1 MEKDTRRILSGLIL
15 MAFLMSSLVVGT
27 PSATVA
33 EEPLNPP
40 TRGDVLEIND
50 TMIIT
55 SSRSLGH
62 VKIREGG
69 NLIIQG
75 AISVV
80 MESLECKNDNGTS
93 FQMIGDGPE
102 DQNRARLTVT
112 GDPELE
118 DFVLH
123 LEPERIVLQ
132 NAVIFAENRVDS
144 SDLAKRGM
152 NVLFSSMKTDF
163 EINNTDIEIWAQ
175 NGEDGKSI
183 GGIPQPGTS
192 GARAAL
198 TIQAMEGN
206 DMVVSGS
213 LIEVHGGSGGDA
225 KIQNNEPGIGG
236 FSHLIIQGEFVDI
249 SNSRIF
255 SLGGQ
260 SGSIVS
266 GTDLSKYG
274 VKGGDAR
281 LDLTSQREMN
291 IDRSQVESEGGMRT
305 DGKTG
310 VTSFIYLTSED
321 DAIYMDSDKQGADRK
336 LTLSQLLSDA
346 TLIEA
351 PNGAF
356 LHQVDLGDEKPSS
369 QGDTIIFVY
378 WWFSINVRDNYGNP
392 LKGAVIS
399 YTVGNDPT
407 VITSPDNS
415 WITGGTG
422 KLDLE
427 LESLIIEPGKPANTK
442 SYTFLAVITG
452 GATGNS
458 DRIEL
463 DNQNEVAQVGIT
475 LITVDLKMING
486 EEYKSG
492 MVVGGEEAEL
502 EGVAFPAPNSKHD
515 ILSIQW
521 YVEDTLMGDVTDIS
535 DPIMSPFSK
544 WMVTWDTTEWPDGQY
559 LLSFIAV
566 DEAYEVRTEA
576 SVEVSQLAINHR
588 PIVASAVVKDTVDEH
603 NADMGGTVE
612 SHVTKENPYLY
623 INGTVWDRDAW
634 SPYIDLGKIIIR
646 VKMVMTRSDGYVVYS
661 KDLTSGYDELIKVNE
676 TGGWAYRFKVD
687 TYVKLEVDG
696 QSNYIFSE
704 GVYKVQFLVEDDV
717 PLASI
722 PEDNFF
728 MIDLEKDFYPVINL
742 FLEGEELPVDSDYE
756 YDFPVF
762 GIKTDKSHTIEVRFN
777 FTKSYDE
784 DDPDHDLDDSWL
796 GLTYSLYVGSK
807 SNVVVNA
814 EKGIS
819 GFDYE
824 FDVGDVG
831 AGEIE
836 AFIII
841 LEVEDSQGL
850 KAIKTFVVKVEHE
863 PPPPINSIWTEIFG
877 IEVNTEYGPYI
888 YAFPAIFGLIIISY
902 LGLVIVSTLMHKKE
916 QKKKFALLQK
926 YREEE
931 KSKKGSVI
939 DDEVLMG
946 RGFIKSST
954 DYLEATGATKGKEE
968 FQKELESKAATK
980 PAAGASKPAVA
991 PLKSAAAPIPVAAP
1005 KPAVAPAK
1013 PAAAP
1018 AKPAAAPAKPTAAP
1032 AKPAVAPAK
1041 PVAAPAPPAAP
1052 KPPTPPQG

>member
-1 MEKDTRRILSGLIL
+1 MEKDTRRILSVLIL

-27 PSATVA
+27 STVA
-33 EEPLNPP
+33 KEPLNPP

-69 NLIIQG
+69 SLIIQG

-102 DQNRARLTVT
+102 DQNRAQLTVT

-118 DFVLH
+118 DFILH
-123 LEPERIVLQ
+123 LEPERIFLQ
-132 NAVIFAENRVDS
+132 NAKIFAENRVDS

-152 NVLFSSMKTDF
+152 NVVFNSMKDDF

-175 NGEDGKSI
+175 NGEDGSSI
-183 GGIPQPGTS
+183 GGVHQPGTS
-192 GARAAL
+192 GAKATL

-236 FSHLIIQGEFVDI
+236 FSHLVLQGEFVDI
-249 SNSRIF
+249 STSRVF

-266 GTDLSKYG
+266 GTDLEKYG
-274 VKGGDAR
+274 SAGGSAR
-281 LDLTSQREMN
+281 LDLISQREMN
-291 IDRSQVESEGGMRT
+291 IDRSQVESEGGLRT

-378 WWFSINVRDNYGNP
+378 WWFSVNVRDNYGNP

-415 WITGGTG
+415 WITGETG

-463 DNQNEVAQVGIT
+463 DNQNEVALVGIT

-486 EEYKSG
+486 EEYKPG

-521 YVEDTLMGDVTDIS
+521 YVDDTLIGDVTDIS

-559 LLSFIAV
+559 SLSFIAV

-603 NADMGGTVE
+603 NAEMGGTVE

-634 SPYIDLGKIIIR
+634 SPYIDLGKIITR
-646 VKMVMTRSDGYVVYS
+646 VKMVMTRSDGSVVYS

-742 FLEGEELPVDSDYE
+742 FLEGEDSSIDSDYE

-762 GIKTDKSHTIEVRFN
+762 MVDTEKSHTMDVRFN

-784 DDPDHDLDDSWL
+784 DDPDHDLHDSWL
-796 GLTYSLYVGSK
+796 GLTYTLYVGSK
-807 SNVVVNA
+807 SNIVVNA

-819 GFDYE
+819 GFSYE

-831 AGEIE
+831 AGETE

-850 KAIKTFVVKVEHE
+850 KATNTFVVKVTHY
-863 PPPPINSIWTEIFG
+863 PPEEEISLWETIFG
-877 IEVNTEYGPYI
+877 VPPSVKFESRIF
-888 YAFPAIFGLIIISY
+888 AFPAVFGLIIISY
-902 LGLVIVSTLMHKKE
+902 LGLVLVSTLMHKRE

-931 KSKKGSVI
+931 KSKKTSVV
-939 DDEVLMG
+939 DDEILMG
-946 RGFIKSST
+946 SGFIKSST

-968 FQKELESKAATK
+968 FQKELESKAAPK
-980 PAAGASKPAVA
+980 SAADTAKPAVA

-1005 KPAVAPAK
+1005 KPA
-1013 PAAAP
+1013 AAP
-1018 AKPAAAPAKPTAAP
+1018 AQPAAAPAKPTVAAAKPAPPTPPAAAP
-1032 AKPAVAPAK
+1032 AKPV
-1041 PVAAPAPPAAP
+1041 VTPAPPAAP